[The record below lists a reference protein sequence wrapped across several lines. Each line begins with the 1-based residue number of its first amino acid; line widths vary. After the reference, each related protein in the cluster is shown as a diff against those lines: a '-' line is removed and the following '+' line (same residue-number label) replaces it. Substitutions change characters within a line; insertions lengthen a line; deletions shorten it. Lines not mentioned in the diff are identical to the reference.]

1 MPKLSLQAL
10 QSCNFTRVSHNL
22 GRGDKGSSFTKVER
36 VIEFPRLK
44 RVVTI
49 YSRHDV
55 PDEMVWFADGVEQR
69 DLAHAIKWIT
79 GTPIPVVSIVER
91 TVLDLIG
98 DKWQGLPV
106 APLNLESL
114 IDKGMVEMNPDG
126 SSLCRCTAL
135 AREYYKGED

>member
-1 MPKLSLQAL
+1 MPKLSPQAL

-22 GRGDKGSSFTKVER
+22 GRGDKGNSFTKVER

-55 PDEMVWFADGVEQR
+55 PDETTWFADGVEQP
-69 DLAHAIKWIT
+69 DLDRAIKWIN
-79 GTPIPVVSIVER
+79 GTPIPVLSITER
-91 TVLDLIG
+91 ALLDVIS
-98 DKWQGLPV
+98 DKWQAMPV
-106 APLNLESL
+106 APINMASL

-126 SSLCRCTAL
+126 SSMCRCTAL